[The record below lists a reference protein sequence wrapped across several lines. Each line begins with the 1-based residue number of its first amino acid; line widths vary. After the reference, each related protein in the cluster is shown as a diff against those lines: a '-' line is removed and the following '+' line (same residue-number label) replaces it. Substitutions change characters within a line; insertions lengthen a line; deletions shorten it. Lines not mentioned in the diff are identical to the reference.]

1 MIHFLFLT
9 FSISGFLKVSLCRQ
23 DRIEFYILSSF
34 LFRAFSPVI
43 FNVITFGFMTTNLLF
58 MFTFY
63 LVLCIIIFLFHLF
76 HLVFL
81 VWTCWLYILFHFLY
95 SLPLNSMR
103 LRGAYLPQVRNP
115 RLTVLCMQS
124 ALQTVTAFTDWTNGN
139 HIPLE
144 HKWEINGPC
153 VSGLNALQT
162 WVIQGSTLF
171 YFYPFVPW
179 FITVNP
185 NLPVTAFPVM
195 LEPFIPRSSQN
206 TF

>member
-9 FSISGFLKVSLCRQ
+9 FSISGSLKVSLCRQ

-81 VWTCWLYILFHFLY
+81 V
-95 SLPLNSMR
+95 
-103 LRGAYLPQVRNP
+103 
-115 RLTVLCMQS
+115 
-124 ALQTVTAFTDWTNGN
+124 
-139 HIPLE
+139 
-144 HKWEINGPC
+144 
-153 VSGLNALQT
+153 
-162 WVIQGSTLF
+162 
-171 YFYPFVPW
+171 
-179 FITVNP
+179 
-185 NLPVTAFPVM
+185 
-195 LEPFIPRSSQN
+195 
-206 TF
+206 